1 MFKQSRLGYSAL
13 VVLSAV
19 VLQMAACTKNST
31 TTSSQEAVQV
41 PLTPEAVVEKF
52 IRLSGTA
59 NSAEDK
65 MRLRDMCQ
73 GKLRQ
78 AFDKMSNENFQMS
91 YLSGGITVDDFK
103 VLSQKS
109 DGTDALVHYQV
120 RIQNKQGADNTH
132 ELNERE
138 VSLVQV
144 NGVWYLDSIR
154 PKGKDQIAFLNGM
167 IF

>member
-19 VLQMAACTKNST
+19 VLQMAACTKNSS
-31 TTSSQEAVQV
+31 TTSTETAVQI
-41 PLTPEAVVEKF
+41 PLTPEAAVEKF

-65 MRLRDMCQ
+65 MRLRDLCQ

-78 AFDKMSNENFQMS
+78 AFDKMSGESFQMS

-103 VLSQKS
+103 VLSQKIE
-109 DGTDALVHYQV
+109 GPDALVHYQV
-120 RIQNKQGADNTH
+120 RIQNKQGTDHTN

-154 PKGKDQIAFLNGM
+154 PKGKDQIAFVNGM

>member
-1 MFKQSRLGYSAL
+1 MFKQSRLGYLTLL
-13 VVLSAV
+13 VYSAV

-31 TTSSQEAVQV
+31 TTSTPDAVQA
-41 PLTPEAVVEKF
+41 PLTPEATVEKF
-52 IRLSGTA
+52 IRLSGSA
-59 NSAEDK
+59 NSAQDK

-91 YLSGGITVDDFK
+91 YLTGGITVDDFK

-154 PKGKDQIAFLNGM
+154 PKGKDQIAFSNGM